1 MRAMI
6 LAAGRGQRLRPLTD
20 GCPKP
25 LIKINGKALIVY
37 HIEALKAAGVED
49 IVINVCHLGE
59 QIMQT
64 LGDGSKFGVNLHY
77 SVEALPLETGGGI
90 VNALPLL
97 GTDPFILVNGD
108 IFTDF
113 DFKTL
118 FKEPQGL
125 AHLVLTENPKHKPT
139 GDFSVDGDKVIMRA
153 EDDKTYT
160 YTGMAVLK
168 PELFENCQ
176 SKVLPLPPLLY
187 QAILN
192 DALSGEV
199 YKGFWADVGSLDR
212 LKELERDVAQKFKKT
227 AS

>member
-37 HIEALKAAGVED
+37 HIEALKAAGVQD

-97 GTDPFILVNGD
+97 GTEPFILVNGD
-108 IFTDF
+108 IFTDY
-113 DFKTL
+113 DFKKL
-118 FKEPQGL
+118 FKVPKGL
-125 AHLVLTENPKHKPT
+125 AHLVLVENPKHKPN
-139 GDFSVDGDKVIMRA
+139 GDFSVDGDNVIMRA
-153 EDDKTYT
+153 EDHTTYT

-192 DALSGEV
+192 DALTGEV
-199 YKGFWADVGSLDR
+199 HKGFWTDVGSLDR
-212 LKELERDVAQKFKKT
+212 LKELERLVAQKFKKT